1 MTQITANANQKGG
14 AGKTTTTLNL
24 GGALAE
30 AGQKVLLIDFDPQGS
45 LSSALG
51 VGRVRAAANL
61 ADALTGDWEGDPH
74 ELLVEIKLADVAPPP
89 PGGGEWGQ
97 LFLLPSTMKM
107 FVLARALDQLRARE
121 QRLARLLAQFAGEFD
136 HIVIDCPPS
145 LDILTDNA
153 LAAADGVLIPVEA
166 DDFSIEGLG
175 LLLAQI
181 RAVDE
186 DLRAKP
192 VDVHGLV
199 ISRYERPP
207 SKLTS
212 SVIEAY
218 EGLGEP
224 PVLVK
229 VPSLVVLGEARR
241 HNLPVTAHAPT
252 SEPAEVFRDLAR
264 QIDKNHTGT
273 KENAR

>member
-1 MTQITANANQKGG
+1 MTPQITANANQKGG

-30 AGQKVLLIDFDPQGS
+30 LGRKVLLIDFDPQGS

-51 VGRVRAAANL
+51 VSRVRAEANL
-61 ADALTGDWEGDPH
+61 AAALTGEWDGDPR
-74 ELLVEIKLADVAPPP
+74 ELLVQVDLADVAPPP
-89 PGGGEWGQ
+89 GGGQWGE
-97 LFLLPSTMKM
+97 LWLLPTTLKM

-121 QRLARLLAQFAGEFD
+121 SRLAKLLAQFDGEFD

-153 LAAADGVLIPVEA
+153 LTAADGVVIPVEA

-181 RAVDE
+181 AAVNA
-186 DLRAKP
+186 DLRTSP
-192 VDVHGLV
+192 VEIHGLV

-207 SKLTS
+207 SKLTT

-218 EGLGEP
+218 EQLGEP
-224 PVLVK
+224 PVLAK

-241 HNLPVTAHAPT
+241 HNLPVVAHAPT
-252 SEPAEVFRDLAR
+252 SEPAVVFRDLAR
-264 QIDKNHTGT
+264 QIDTNHTGT